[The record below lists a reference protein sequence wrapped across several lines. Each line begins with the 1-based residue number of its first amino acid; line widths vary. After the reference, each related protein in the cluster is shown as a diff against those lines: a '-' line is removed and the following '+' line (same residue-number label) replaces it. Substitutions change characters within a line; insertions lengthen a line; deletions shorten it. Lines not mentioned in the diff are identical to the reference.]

1 MYLLYIYISN
11 ESTRDIYNV
20 LVKMTV
26 SSYGVSTCPGPST
39 RVTATQPVSR
49 AMLVP
54 KLTSAK

>member
-26 SSYGVSTCPGPST
+26 SSYGVSTCPGAST
-39 RVTATQPVSR
+39 RVTATSLQSN
-49 AMLVP
+49 ADWCY
-54 KLTSAK
+54 S